1 MLNLGVGV
9 KNFIMQLFKIIQ
21 KCIHTR
27 TNIRLPTAR
36 LKNQLYQDS
45 LYNSYNDF
53 QCFNILNNWYHIMN
67 SPVTWFPLHQQCF
80 WGCPFHYC
88 VMSHCMN
95 LPVSS
100 SILPWM
106 DMYIVSN
113 FVDYEQCGS
122 EHLDNWS
129 CVHIH
134 LSKSEFVTQDAG
146 MSSSSDGGSEGRLY

>member
-1 MLNLGVGV
+1 MLNLGVRV

-95 LPVSS
+95 LPQF
-100 SILPWM
+100 ILKSPNLQYCQHCCH
-106 DMYIVSN
+106 D
-113 FVDYEQCGS
+113 
-122 EHLDNWS
+122 
-129 CVHIH
+129 
-134 LSKSEFVTQDAG
+134 LSFVTVTYDQNY
-146 MSSSSDGGSEGRLY
+146 SSVLFVLWNVCKYWVFGFFSKTHTFLLFLFDH

>member
-1 MLNLGVGV
+1 MFL
-9 KNFIMQLFKIIQ
+9 
-21 KCIHTR
+21 
-27 TNIRLPTAR
+27 RLSISLLCDVT
-36 LKNQLYQDS
+36 LYE
-45 LYNSYNDF
+45 F
-53 QCFNILNNWYHIMN
+53 A
-67 SPVTWFPLHQQCF
+67 T
-80 WGCPFHYC
+80 
-88 VMSHCMN
+88 
-95 LPVSS
+95 VSS